1 MPDPPVTLLPVY
13 EIALGVASLLF
24 DVPSLVV
31 VVAGLAL
38 LVSQGRRLPGRSHR
52 LAVAGLAVLL
62 ANTVLSLL
70 NIIALPHLLDVGVDT
85 VDRVRLFSAA
95 ATLVLGATY
104 SVGIA
109 LLVLA
114 LLKAREPAPVASVP
128 AESV

>member
-1 MPDPPVTLLPVY
+1 MSDPPVTLLPVY

-31 VVAGLAL
+31 VVAGLAM
-38 LVSQGRRLPGRSHR
+38 LVTQGRRLPGRSHR

-62 ANTVLSLL
+62 ANTVLTLL
-70 NIIALPHLLDVGVDT
+70 NIVVLPHLANVGIDT
-85 VDRVRLFSAA
+85 IDGLRLFSAA
-95 ATLVLGATY
+95 AGLVLGATY
-104 SVGIA
+104 SVGIV

-128 AESV
+128 ADGV